1 MISSQKRINTRFKN
15 LEQWVQININPEYI
29 IAVVPHKEII
39 SSCLI
44 LLVNNPGWVE
54 IDCYYN
60 NFLKQLGKGETVN

>member
-60 NFLKQLGKGETVN
+60 NFLKQLGEGETVN